1 MVELEHGGRV
11 LASVELARG
20 PLARGRGVLG
30 RDRLDGV
37 LVLRSISVHT
47 IGVRFPIDVV
57 CCRPAP
63 GPDGVSSGVTSLLVG
78 AVRTLPPGRITRP
91 RWRHRVVLEAA
102 AGSFSRW
109 GLGPGAVLHLRD

>member
-1 MVELEHGGRV
+1 VVELEHGGRV
-11 LASVELARG
+11 LATVEVARG

-30 RDRLDGV
+30 RELLDGV
-37 LVLRSISVHT
+37 LLLRSVSVHT

-63 GPDGVSSGVTSLLVG
+63 GPDGVRSLVVG

-102 AGSFSRW
+102 AGSFARW
-109 GLGPGAVLHLRD
+109 GVGPGAVLHLRD